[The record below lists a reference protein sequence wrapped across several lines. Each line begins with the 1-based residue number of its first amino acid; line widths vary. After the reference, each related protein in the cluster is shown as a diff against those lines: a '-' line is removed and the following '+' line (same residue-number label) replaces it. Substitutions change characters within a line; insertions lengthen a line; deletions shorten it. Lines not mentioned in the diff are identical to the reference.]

1 MKVLKVYPNGEADLR
16 DIDESEFFYEIE
28 GEPIDNRIFVDKTLV
43 MISSD
48 DAGLREGRNIAL
60 PSVKVYGTVLF
71 LRAKSKGKNY
81 IGIDEETVRRLL
93 DRFPKINFKEEICK
107 TSSSLRARFK
117 AWLTRI
123 LTASRRR
130 FLF

>member
-1 MKVLKVYPNGEADLR
+1 MKVLKVYPNGEAELR
-16 DIDESEFFYEIE
+16 DIDVSELFYEVE
-28 GEPIDNRIFVDKTLV
+28 GEPIDSRIFVDKTLV
-43 MISSD
+43 MISSN

-71 LRAKSKGKNY
+71 LRAKGKGKNY
-81 IGIDEETVRRLL
+81 IGIDEETVYRLL
-93 DRFPKINFKEEICK
+93 DRFPKIKFKGEICE
-107 TSSSLRARFK
+107 TSLSLPARFK

-123 LTASRRR
+123 LTVGLQQ